1 MQARARVCR
10 NGYDAPSWAIVS
22 GSGGARRPPL
32 LDAARNP
39 SQLLLVQ
46 SPYGR
51 RGATSP
57 PLPLRLPL
65 PWAARP
71 ARRQPVRLRHLR
83 RSPMLA
89 PELSC
94 TAFWPT
100 CDVAPS
106 RLALDATIVSLLTRR
121 ASFFSPWQCPEE
133 IREAIRKTD
142 SMRRTSHS
150 QERAAARKLEQ
161 MRIYVHAYECV
172 CVCVLDPSVFHFHTS
187 LSMSTS
193 QYIYTCAPVIPA
205 TNTCLWGG
213 CACTRRVI
221 VRS

>member
-1 MQARARVCR
+1 MMQARARVCR

-57 PLPLRLPL
+57 PLPLRIISPVT
-65 PWAARP
+65 AAAVGCP
-71 ARRQPVRLRHLR
+71 TCATTTG
-83 RSPMLA
+83 SLA
-89 PELSC
+89 PP
-94 TAFWPT
+94 PT
-100 CDVAPS
+100 ISDAGPRALLHGILADMNLDAPISDDRLVEVVGNGLPCDAAPS

-133 IREAIRKTD
+133 IREAICKTD
-142 SMRRTSHS
+142 NMRRTSHS
-150 QERAAARKLEQ
+150 QERAAARKFEQ
-161 MRIYVHAYECV
+161 MRIYVHACECV
-172 CVCVLDPSVFHFHTS
+172 CVC
-187 LSMSTS
+187 
-193 QYIYTCAPVIPA
+193 A
-205 TNTCLWGG
+205 
-213 CACTRRVI
+213 
-221 VRS
+221 